1 MSKDWVS
8 EAEALDDWLGDEDED
23 GNFAPTVRTLLG
35 ISTTRVV
42 TIVKPYDK
50 VAALAVYETSK
61 AARQGSSVCCP
72 TCDKRF
78 TKASAQQAFCSNKGR
93 GNCKDV
99 FWNRAK
105 PERMERAK
113 EFARY

>member
-8 EAEALDDWLGDEDED
+8 EAEALDDWLED
-23 GNFAPTVRTLLG
+23 GEDNFVPTVRTLMG
-35 ISTTRVV
+35 VSANRVV
-42 TIVKPYDK
+42 TKVKEYDK

-61 AARQGSSVCCP
+61 AASKGASVCCP
-72 TCDKRF
+72 TCSKRF
-78 TKASAQQAFCSNKGR
+78 TKASAQQAFCSNKGK

-113 EFARY
+113 QFACY